1 MSFWPHSLFGRL
13 ALSLSVFITVA
24 MLALGYV
31 LLSDAQ
37 RRHELEQQK
46 RVQASARV
54 LAEASQDALAA
65 RDYELLDR
73 WVKSVM
79 STSDMAYAYLDR
91 ADGTILVHTDID
103 QVARRGIGLGELR
116 DPLTRTVTY
125 GGTTVFEAVHPVWL
139 GARHLANAHV
149 AYYPG
154 QLDFFATSDFTK
166 MALILLLSLAG
177 IVLVTLLIV
186 RQHMRPIS
194 ELTDHVTGLSLE
206 ALRLRLDPAILRR
219 QDEVGALARAFDTMA
234 HRLIGLFAELRREE
248 QRLQETVEARTR
260 ALASSNRELEA
271 FCHSVS
277 HDLRAPL
284 RSLDG
289 FSEALLEDYGDRLD
303 EQARD
308 YLQRIRK
315 GTERMRQLI
324 EDLLRLSRISRHELH
339 LAEVDL
345 VPLAKEIVDDLRAGD
360 PQRDVRL
367 VLPETLPVRGDS
379 RLLRI
384 MLENLFSNAWKYTR
398 PRQPAEIALGV
409 SEEGGET
416 VYWVRDNGVG
426 FDMAYA
432 DKLFGVFQRLHH
444 QDEFPG
450 TGVGLAT
457 VARIVERHGGRVW
470 ADAEMGMGAIFFF
483 TLGDANAAN
492 EPADGTPAE
501 RMMSA

>member
-1 MSFWPHSLFGRL
+1 MSLWPNSLFGRL
-13 ALSLSVFITVA
+13 ALSLSVFITLA
-24 MLALGYV
+24 MLAMGYV

-54 LAEASQDALAA
+54 LAEASDDALAA

-79 STSDMAYAYLDR
+79 PTGDMAYAYLDR

-103 QVARRGIGLGELR
+103 QVARQGSGLGELR
-116 DPLTRTVTY
+116 APLTRTVSY
-125 GGTTVFEAVHPVWL
+125 REKTVFEAVHPVWL

-154 QLDFFATSDFTK
+154 RLDFFATSDFTK
-166 MALILLLSLAG
+166 LAVVLLLSLAG
-177 IVLVTLLIV
+177 IILVTLFIV
-186 RQHMRPIS
+186 RHHMRPIS
-194 ELTDHVTGLSLE
+194 ELTVHVTGLSLE
-206 ALRLRLDPAILRR
+206 ALRLKLDPAILRR
-219 QDEVGALARAFDTMA
+219 NDEVGALARAFDSMA

-284 RSLDG
+284 RTLDG

-303 EQARD
+303 AQARD
-308 YLQRIRK
+308 YLLRIRS
-315 GTERMRQLI
+315 GAERMSQLI
-324 EDLLRLSRISRHELH
+324 DDLLRLSRISRHELH
-339 LAEVDL
+339 VEDLDL
-345 VPLAKEIVDDLRAGD
+345 VPLAAEIVDELRAGE
-360 PQRDVRL
+360 PQREVRL
-367 VLPETLPVRGDS
+367 ALPEALPVRGDQ

-384 MLENLFSNAWKYTR
+384 MLENLLANAWKYTK
-398 PRQPAEIALGV
+398 PRNPAEIALGI

-457 VARIVERHGGRVW
+457 VARIVERHGGRIW
-470 ADAEMGMGAIFFF
+470 ADAEKGMGAIFFF
-483 TLGDANAAN
+483 TLGESNAAD
-492 EPADGTPAE
+492 EAADGTLAE
-501 RMMSA
+501 HMMSA

>member
-13 ALSLSVFITVA
+13 ALSLSVFITLA
-24 MLALGYV
+24 MLVLGYV

-37 RRHELEQQK
+37 YRHEQEQQK
-46 RVQASARV
+46 RVQATARV
-54 LAEASQDALAA
+54 LAEASEDALAA
-65 RDYELLDR
+65 RDYELLDQ

-79 STSDMAYAYLDR
+79 ATRDMAYAYLDR
-91 ADGTILVHTDID
+91 ADGTILVHTDVD
-103 QVARRGIGLGELR
+103 QVAHRTTGLGPLR
-116 DPLTRTVTY
+116 EPTTRSLSY
-125 GGTTVFEAVHPVWL
+125 RGRTVFEAVHPVWL
-139 GARHLANAHV
+139 GTRHLANAHV

-154 QLDFFATSDFTK
+154 ELDFFATSDFSK
-166 MALILLLSLAG
+166 LLLVLLLSLAG
-177 IVLVTLLIV
+177 IILVTLVIV
-186 RQHMRPIS
+186 RHHMRPIS
-194 ELTDHVTGLSLE
+194 ELTDHVTTLSLE
-206 ALRLRLDPAILRR
+206 ALRLKLDPTILRR
-219 QDEVGALARAFDTMA
+219 DDEVGALARAFDSMA

-284 RSLDG
+284 RTLDG

-303 EQARD
+303 AQARD

-315 GTERMRQLI
+315 GAERMGQLI
-324 EDLLRLSRISRHELH
+324 DDLLRLSRITRHELR
-339 LAEVDL
+339 LEALDL
-345 VPLAKEIVDDLRAGD
+345 VPMARSIFEDLRAAE
-360 PQRDVRL
+360 PQREVRL
-367 VLPETLPVRGDS
+367 DMPATLPVRGDS

-384 MLENLFSNAWKYTR
+384 MLENLLSNAWKYTR
-398 PRQPAEIALGV
+398 PRKVAEITLGI

-416 VYWVRDNGVG
+416 VYWIRDNGVG
-426 FDMAYA
+426 FDMSYA

-457 VARIVERHGGRVW
+457 VARIVERHGGRIW
-470 ADAEMGMGAIFFF
+470 ADAEKGLGAIFFF
-483 TLGDANAAN
+483 TLGEADPAGQ
-492 EPADGTPAE
+492 EPAAGHLSTA
-501 RMMSA
+501 

>member
-1 MSFWPHSLFGRL
+1 M
-13 ALSLSVFITVA
+13 
-24 MLALGYV
+24 
-31 LLSDAQ
+31 
-37 RRHELEQQK
+37 
-46 RVQASARV
+46 
-54 LAEASQDALAA
+54 
-65 RDYELLDR
+65 
-73 WVKSVM
+73 
-79 STSDMAYAYLDR
+79 
-91 ADGTILVHTDID
+91 
-103 QVARRGIGLGELR
+103 
-116 DPLTRTVTY
+116 
-125 GGTTVFEAVHPVWL
+125 HPVWL

-166 MALILLLSLAG
+166 LAAVLLLSLGG
-177 IVLVTLLIV
+177 IVLVTLFIV
-186 RQHMRPIS
+186 RHHMRPIS

-206 ALRLRLDPAILRR
+206 ALRLKLDPAILRR
-219 QDEVGALARAFDTMA
+219 NDEVGALARAFDSMA

-284 RSLDG
+284 RTLDG

-303 EQARD
+303 AQARD
-308 YLQRIRK
+308 YLLRIRS
-315 GTERMRQLI
+315 GAERMSQLI
-324 EDLLRLSRISRHELH
+324 DDLLRLSRISRHELH
-339 LAEVDL
+339 VEDLDL
-345 VPLAKEIVDDLRAGD
+345 VPLAAEIVDELRAGE
-360 PQRDVRL
+360 PQREVRL
-367 VLPETLPVRGDS
+367 ALPEALPVRGDQ

-384 MLENLFSNAWKYTR
+384 MLENLLANAWKYTK
-398 PRQPAEIALGV
+398 PRNPAEIALGI

-457 VARIVERHGGRVW
+457 VARIVERHGGRIW
-470 ADAEMGMGAIFFF
+470 ADAEKGMGAIFFF
-483 TLGDANAAN
+483 TLGESNAAD
-492 EPADGTPAE
+492 EAADGTLAE
-501 RMMSA
+501 HMMSA